1 VPLRAALAVIALVA
15 GLALSGCGGGGD
27 DSDAGALALLT
38 TTTNPQSAV
47 ISRNAQMAN
56 LAMSRKLLSGRFAPP
71 AGFRLL
77 SVNPSVPLNGP
88 ADGAVEAVLTSPT
101 GVEYVVRF
109 TPSTVPCVGSACSGS
124 SSSMSVGSANPP
136 ASSAIFAPDIGRS
149 AECGYDTTGHEVGCD
164 TIVGDEYIAV
174 HGLATQ
180 VSTTDAVAVLKAA
193 IAYVQRVGSGG
204 G

>member
-1 VPLRAALAVIALVA
+1 VPLRAALAVIALLA
-15 GLALSGCGGGGD
+15 GLVLSGCGGGGD
-27 DSDAGALALLT
+27 DSGAGALALLT
-38 TTTNPQSAV
+38 TTTNPQSAAV
-47 ISRNAQMAN
+47 SRNAQMAN

-109 TPSTVPCVGSACSGS
+109 NPTTVPCVGSTCTGAST
-124 SSSMSVGSANPP
+124 SMSVGSANPP

-149 AECGYDTTGHEVGCD
+149 AECGYDSDGHEIGCD

-193 IAYVQRVGSGG
+193 IAYVQRVGGG